1 MQEAKMTG
9 PIVLSIAAS
18 LDGRLA
24 DATGGVGFLDPYPAA
39 DFAFDDFVADVGAI
53 LMGRTSY
60 DRGRELGPWPYGA
73 TPVLVLSH
81 RPLDTELSFLQ
92 RHEGPISGAI
102 NQLRAKTDKTI
113 WIMGGGDVARQALDA
128 DLVDRID
135 LVIVPTVLGAGP
147 LWRPDGGQR
156 RFRPVRST
164 LHGNGAWSII
174 LERA

>member
-1 MQEAKMTG
+1 MAG

-24 DATGGVGFLDPYPAA
+24 DATGGVSFLDPYPAA
-39 DFAFDDFVADVGAI
+39 DFAFDAFTESVGAI

-73 TPVLVLSH
+73 TPVLVMSH

-92 RHEGPISGAI
+92 RFDGPVAGAI
-102 NQLRAKTDKTI
+102 AQLRAKTDKTI
-113 WIMGGGDVARQALDA
+113 WIMGGGDVARQAMDA

-147 LWRPDGGQR
+147 LWRPDGDR
-156 RFRPVRST
+156 RPYKPVRST
-164 LHGNGAWSII
+164 LHGNGAWSIVM
-174 LERA
+174 ERA